1 MNIEL
6 YLVKSSS
13 GSYEDYN
20 VCNEKVV
27 YATLEAAEKRRDEII
42 AYHNRDLPFPFDWCT
57 EEQFRAI
64 MESNEADAKDLDRY
78 TEWQGDL
85 YEADD
90 FNACWIEIV
99 VLDQQSWRDRQLDK
113 IEKTL

>member
-20 VCNEKVV
+20 VFNEKVV
-27 YATLEAAEKRRDEII
+27 YATLEAAEKISDEII
-42 AYHNRDLPFPFDWCT
+42 AYHNRDLSFPFDWCT

-64 MESNEADAKDLDRY
+64 MESNETDAKDLDRY

-85 YEADD
+85 YESDD
-90 FNACWIEIV
+90 FNTCWA
-99 VLDQQSWRDRQLDK
+99 SWRT
-113 IEKTL
+113 IEEKFRIALGIS